1 MRRLSIAIAGIGVG
15 GLACAALLARDG
27 HHVVAF
33 DQAPAPRPVGSGLI
47 VQPVGLAVLEALGA
61 TAQARAL
68 GAPIRRLLGT
78 SMPRGVTALDV
89 RYDALAPGAHGL
101 GMHRAALYDVLH
113 DAAGDAGAD
122 LVFARAVTGC
132 TADASSAR
140 LTFADGAASARF
152 DLVIDALGA
161 RSPLSRPAP
170 PLSYGALWANAPADA
185 AAHGEDRLEQR
196 YVRAAKMV
204 GVLPI
209 GKRVAGGD
217 AQVSYFWSL
226 RRDDYAA
233 WRARPLDAWKSEA
246 LALWPETAPFL
257 ERLTRHDDFVFAA
270 YAHRTLRQPVSGALV
285 HVGDAWH
292 SASPQLG
299 QGANMALLDAYALSL
314 ALRAQ
319 DDLATALAE
328 YARVRRWH
336 VRLYQL
342 ASWAL
347 TPAYQSDGALFAWA
361 RDALAGPAARLWPG
375 PQILAALV
383 TGVVGSP
390 LHAIEALRRG
400 APL

>member
-1 MRRLSIAIAGIGVG
+1 
-15 GLACAALLARDG
+15 
-27 HHVVAF
+27 
-33 DQAPAPRPVGSGLI
+33 
-47 VQPVGLAVLEALGA
+47 
-61 TAQARAL
+61 
-68 GAPIRRLLGT
+68 
-78 SMPRGVTALDV
+78 MPRGLTALDV
-89 RYDALAPGAHGL
+89 RYDALGPGAHGL
-101 GMHRAALYDVLH
+101 GMHRAALFDVLQ
-113 DAAGDAGAD
+113 DAARGAGAE
-122 LVFARAVTGC
+122 LVFGRAVTGGAFA
-132 TADASSAR
+132 TMQGR
-140 LTFADGAASARF
+140 LVFADGASSARF

-170 PLSYGALWANAPADA
+170 PLSYGALWANAPASAGDHA
-185 AAHGEDRLEQR
+185 EDRLEQR
-196 YVRAAKMV
+196 YVSAAKMV

-209 GKRVAGGD
+209 GRRAAGGD
-217 AQVSYFWSL
+217 PQISYFWSL
-226 RRDDYAA
+226 RRRDYAA
-233 WRARPLDAWKSEA
+233 WRAQPIEAWKREA

-257 ERLTRHDDFVFAA
+257 ARLTHHDDFVFAA
-270 YAHRTLRQPVSGALV
+270 YAHRTLRQPVAGALV

-299 QGANMALLDAYALSL
+299 QGANMALLDAYALAS

-328 YARVRRWH
+328 YARVRLWH

-383 TGVVGSP
+383 TGVVGAP
-390 LHAIEALRRG
+390 LHAIEALRGRT
-400 APL
+400 PS